1 LKELSNLSPRVKR
14 LRQTLFETKPKF
26 STERL
31 RVLREVYAKTEGE
44 PAAIRRAKVLSSLLR
59 EMTLYLDP
67 DNLNLIVGNQTG
79 SRVGMHP
86 YPEYSAKWMGR
97 EGQFDTA
104 LGKADVSED
113 DVRLL
118 KETSA
123 YWGDRCILSRT
134 KAIWREKRAGF
145 PDRDKIVRAGIW
157 NDAIAVPLGRVSV
170 DYGKV
175 VAKGLLSVIDE
186 ARTRLQQLEIGNAE
200 SLSQRSF
207 LKAVIIS
214 CEGVIALGGR
224 YADLARSLAS
234 KEQDPAK
241 RKELE
246 KVAEV
251 CTRVPAYPARTFHEA
266 LQSFWFVHVAV
277 LIEHC
282 SDGITPGRFSQYIY
296 PFLEKDL
303 QNGSITEAEA
313 LELLQ
318 MVFIKLNETT
328 KHWPGKGFE
337 QDMGT
342 MAHNVNLGGLTPS
355 GRDAT
360 NELDYMLLDT
370 QLSLQLP
377 QPTLS
382 LQYHDK
388 ISERLLQ
395 KSMELVSTGVGM
407 PAFFNAD
414 LNVQRLL
421 TQGATLE
428 DARNQAIIGCVECGF
443 SHTAASMWGGSMN
456 IPKLLEMALH
466 DGVDPV
472 TKMPLGAKTG
482 GIEQFDSYEK
492 LCAAIQKQI
501 QWFLPAFFDFDNT
514 GETLN
519 GEIAPVPFTSA
530 LIDDCI
536 KRGKDIFQGGARYTM
551 NGVAPVG
558 VVDLGDS
565 LAAIKKLV
573 YEEKRY
579 TLAQVVEALD
589 ADFIGHESL
598 REALLDV
605 PKFGNDD
612 EYPDGIVAEW
622 YDYFYS
628 EHQKNRDYLN
638 GQVRPPALSITNHYA
653 LGRHVGATPNGRKA
667 KATLADGSVSASPG
681 MDKNGP
687 TSLIK
692 SATKVLDTTK
702 YACGQ
707 LNMKFHPSSLETR
720 EGRRKLMALT
730 KSYLDMG
737 GHHIQFNVLKA
748 ETLRDAQKHPE
759 NYRDLVVRVAGFS
772 TFFIH
777 MDRTVQDEIIG
788 RTEIAI

>member
-1 LKELSNLSPRVKR
+1 
-14 LRQTLFETKPKF
+14 
-26 STERL
+26 
-31 RVLREVYAKTEGE
+31 
-44 PAAIRRAKVLSSLLR
+44 
-59 EMTLYLDP
+59 
-67 DNLNLIVGNQTG
+67 
-79 SRVGMHP
+79 MHP

-97 EGQFDTA
+97 EGQFETA

-118 KETSA
+118 KETSE
-123 YWGDRCILSRT
+123 YWGERCILSRT
-134 KAIWREKRAGF
+134 KAIWREKHPNF
-145 PDRDKIVRAGIW
+145 PDRDKIVRAGVW
-157 NDAIAVPLGRVSV
+157 NDAIAVPLGRIAV

-175 VAKGLLSVIDE
+175 VSKGLVSIIDE
-186 ARTRLQQLEIGNAE
+186 ARARLQELDIGNAE
-200 SLSQRSF
+200 SLRQRAF

-214 CEGVIALGGR
+214 CEGVIAYAER
-224 YADLARSLAS
+224 YADLAISLAS
-234 KEQDPAK
+234 KEKDLGK
-241 RKELE
+241 RKEFE
-246 KVAEV
+246 EIAEV
-251 CTRVPAYPARTFHEA
+251 CKRVPAYPARSFREA

-282 SDGITPGRFSQYIY
+282 SDGISPGRFSQYIN
-296 PFLEKDL
+296 PFLEQDL
-303 QNGSITEAEA
+303 ENGTITEAEA

-342 MAHNVNLGGLTPS
+342 MAHNVNLGGLTS
-355 GRDAT
+355 DGQDAT
-360 NELDYMLLDT
+360 NKTDYMLLEA
-370 QLSLQLP
+370 QLTMQLP

-388 ISERLLQ
+388 TPESFLQ
-395 KSMELVSTGVGM
+395 KAMEVVNTGVGM
-407 PAFFNAD
+407 PAFFNAN

-421 TQGATLE
+421 VHGASLE
-428 DARNQAIIGCVECGF
+428 DARNQVIIGCVEAGF
-443 SHTAASMWGGSMN
+443 SHTATSMWGGS
-456 IPKLLEMALH
+456 ISIAKLLELALH
-466 DGVDPV
+466 NGVDPV
-472 TKMPLGAKTG
+472 TKMQLGAKTG
-482 GIEQFDSYEK
+482 NVEEFDTYQK
-492 LCAAIQKQI
+492 LCDAIQKQI

-514 GETLN
+514 GEALN
-519 GEIAPVPFTSA
+519 GEIAPVPFSSA

-536 KRGKDIFQGGARYTM
+536 KKGLDIYQGGARYSM
-551 NGVAPVG
+551 NGVSPVG

-573 YEEKRY
+573 FEEKRVS
-579 TLAQVVEALD
+579 LAQIVQALD
-589 ADFIGHESL
+589 ADFVGHDAL
-598 REALLDV
+598 RQELLDV

-612 EYPDGIVAEW
+612 EYPDSIVSEW
-622 YDYFYS
+622 YKIYFN
-628 EHQKNRDYLN
+628 EHQKQKDYLN
-638 GQVRPPALSITNHYA
+638 GELRPAALSITNHYA

-730 KSYLDMG
+730 KTYLDLG

-748 ETLRDAQKHPE
+748 ETLRDAQKNPE